1 MPIENGL
8 ILNESNIAIITEA
21 QLFGERAMQRRLRRR
36 QRLDVDSIVRN
47 LTELRIGTPVVHEEH
62 GVGRYRGLV
71 NIDIEGVLC
80 EFIHLEYA
88 DRAKL
93 YVPVSALDL
102 ISRYTGID
110 PDNAPLHSLGS
121 GHWQKAKRRAVEKAY
136 DVAAELL
143 ELHARRAAKKREP
156 YKFDQNEYFSFIQN
170 FPFEETLGQQEAITS
185 MIDDLVSSNP
195 MDRLV
200 CGDAGFGK
208 TEVAMRAAFIAVSYT
223 HMTLP
228 TNREV

>member
-1 MPIENGL
+1 MSG
-8 ILNESNIAIITEA
+8 IL
-21 QLFGERAMQRRLRRR
+21 G
-36 QRLDVDSIVRN
+36 
-47 LTELRIGTPVVHEEH
+47 
-62 GVGRYRGLV
+62 
-71 NIDIEGVLC
+71 

-208 TEVAMRAAFIAVSYT
+208 TEVAMRAAFIAVQNGKQVALLVPTTLLAQQHYQNFVDRFADWPIKIELLSRFRNKKDQDVVLSNMSSGIVDIVIGT
-223 HMTLP
+223 HKLLSLIHI
-228 TNREV
+228 